1 MLRRY
6 ERMLKPVRCEKKD
19 GRKFEALYQGDL
31 GKHHLVWTGTAQIL
45 IKPEIGEVM
54 EFVSQEEGEAIVKRI
69 NELIHSSIFGHH
81 SSKPKE
87 EKPKEEK
94 KVFRVSEMK
103 AKLKGL
109 VKKEMSDFEIL
120 TADIATI

>member
-6 ERMLKPVRCEKKD
+6 KDMLKPVRCEKKD

-45 IKPEIGEVM
+45 IKPEIGEKM
-54 EFVSQEEGEAIVKRI
+54 EFVSQEEGETIVRRI
-69 NELIHSSIFGHH
+69 NEIIHTSIFGDH
-81 SSKPKE
+81 SS
-87 EKPKEEK
+87 KPKEEK

-103 AKLKGL
+103 AKLNGL